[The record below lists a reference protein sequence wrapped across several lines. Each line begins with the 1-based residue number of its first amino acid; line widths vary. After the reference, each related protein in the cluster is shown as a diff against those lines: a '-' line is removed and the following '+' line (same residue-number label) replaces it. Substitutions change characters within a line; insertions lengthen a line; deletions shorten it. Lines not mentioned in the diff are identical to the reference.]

1 MHPEIEK
8 LIEMALADGQI
19 SDKEREIILRK
30 AEKLGLDGDEV
41 EMYLEGRLGSS
52 DIKIESSNQNHEL
65 NKVIDSDKFID
76 DNNYDL
82 LGFINQ
88 FNKRLEHLD
97 STISDDFLKYTDT
110 ELINCKVEKHH
121 DDLVFQSILLKNLK
135 IELSQK
141 GGFFSSPSFLY
152 SYRDEIYSLL
162 NLSNN
167 VFYRMYFMQSNAS
180 TEYLLITKLGYWSC
194 NGRNTSKTIIFS
206 KNKLANINTTPLVS
220 GYVNQLFYKFFRDKF
235 NFTDLLKDAKVNLDF
250 DKLIKYLNRWSH
262 TDNNSYSTEIIKLNS
277 QIKLLINDY
286 NDEIDSLIKN
296 REVEF
301 YGFYI
306 GDKFYKA
313 ACSDYFWRRPSQKLN
328 KNNFYYTIEVFLGL
342 LQRLKYIINLVSYR
356 NEMILCVEDGYISKY
371 IDLKNVLEEQ
381 GVYLTKF
388 EKEQLKSL
396 ESINAQMQLLNNTLR
411 NGFESISYSL
421 NTLNSTIES
430 SQKGIINEMKTS
442 AIINSIQAY
451 QLYKINKNLKYDSLK

>member
-1 MHPEIEK
+1 MHLEIEN
-8 LIEMALADGQI
+8 LIKMALADGQV

-30 AEKLGLDGDEV
+30 AEKLGLDVDEV

-52 DIKIESSNQNHEL
+52 NINFESSNQINEL
-65 NKVIDSDKFID
+65 NKVIENSKFID

-88 FNKRLEHLD
+88 FNQRLEHLD
-97 STISDDFLKYTDT
+97 TTISDDFLKYTDT
-110 ELINCKVEKHH
+110 DLINCKVEK
-121 DDLVFQSILLKNLK
+121 DDRDLIFHFILLKNLK
-135 IELSQK
+135 IELSKK
-141 GGFFSSPSFLY
+141 GGFFSSSSFLY
-152 SYRDEIYSLL
+152 AYREEIYSLL
-162 NLSNN
+162 NLSKN
-167 VFYRMYFMQSNAS
+167 VFYRMYFMQSDAH

-194 NGRNTSKTIIFS
+194 NGGNASKTIIFS
-206 KNKLANINTTPLVS
+206 KTKLADLNTTPIVS
-220 GYVNQLFYKFFRDKF
+220 RYVNQLFYKFFRDKF

-262 TDNNSYSTEIIKLNS
+262 TDNNIYSTEIIKLNS
-277 QIKLLINDY
+277 QIKLLINNY

-306 GDKFYKA
+306 RDKFFKA
-313 ACSDYFWRRPSQKLN
+313 AFSDYFWRRPGEKLQ
-328 KNNFYYTIEVFLGL
+328 KNNFYYTTEVFYGL

-356 NEMILCVEDGYISKY
+356 NEMILCIEDGYISKY

-396 ESINAQMQLLNNTLR
+396 ESINSQMQLLNNTLT

-451 QLYKINKNLKYDSLK
+451 QLYKINKNLK